1 MSKGYWFFPARLNYD
16 GGLHLITNFWSQ
28 KFIFPA
34 SWLIDEVWT
43 IFPSTIHLIQSYLR
57 EEEIFWEKVSKNESD
72 IVYIIKESESIY
84 YVRKLIKFTFCK
96 KVKVIHKTMR
106 VIKADEEGEGT
117 TIAKKVTISDIC
129 TLFTYVVQNT
139 KLIVVLL

>member
-1 MSKGYWFFPARLNYD
+1 M
-16 GGLHLITNFWSQ
+16 
-28 KFIFPA
+28 
-34 SWLIDEVWT
+34 
-43 IFPSTIHLIQSYLR
+43 
-57 EEEIFWEKVSKNESD
+57 EIVSKSESD